1 MMCNG
6 SFQCLS
12 RTLLA
17 LLTMAIFGGC
27 ASVDFDKSLSTTN
40 QMAAGFTQGKLSL
53 AQTEEQRTEM
63 NRLAEEILQ
72 KQVSQSDAILLALA
86 NSPGLQAM
94 LAQNWSDAARAAQ
107 TGRISNPVFTFEH
120 LLSTGERELSGM
132 IAFGLLDLLTL
143 PQRHRMAQGMIDQT
157 QLQLT
162 GDVVDHITQVRQA
175 WVKAV
180 AARQSLFYAK
190 QVHDAAEA
198 GAELG
203 RLLQSAGNFN
213 VIQRARQQAFYAD
226 ATAKWATAQ
235 HEAISARE
243 ELIRLFGLTDDQAN
257 RLLLPDRLP
266 DLPKEP
272 LSPEQAGSSTSRS
285 RLDIRLAQAEY
296 EAAAKAQGMTILTSF
311 TDIELGLRYDST
323 KDRANGHK
331 TIGRGYEVSVRLP
344 IFDWGDNQRDTM
356 NARTLAAAYR
366 LEATTRAAGSNLRQ
380 SYSAYRTTYDIAR
393 HYRDEVV
400 PLRKTISEENLLLYN
415 GMLIGVLELLADTR
429 DQINIVIAAIDA
441 ERQFW
446 LADAALQASM
456 IGRPVQA
463 SIAFTP
469 AGGKEGGDAPH

>member
-1 MMCNG
+1 MCNG
-6 SFQCLS
+6 SFPYFC
-12 RTLLA
+12 RIFLA
-17 LLTMAIFGGC
+17 LIAAGIIGGC
-27 ASVDFDKSLSTTN
+27 ASVNFDKSLSTTN

-72 KQVSQSDAILLALA
+72 KPVSQGDAVLLALA

-107 TGRISNPVFTFEH
+107 TGRISNPVFTFER
-120 LLSTGERELSGM
+120 LLSAGELELSGM

-143 PQRHRMAQGMIDQT
+143 PQRSGMAQHMIDQA

-162 GDVVDHITQVRQA
+162 SDVVDHITQVRLA

-180 AARQSLFYAK
+180 AARQNLFYAK
-190 QVHDAAEA
+190 QVHDAAQA
-198 GAELG
+198 SAELG

-213 VIQRARQQAFYAD
+213 KIQRARQQAFYAD
-226 ATAKWATAQ
+226 ATAQWATAQ
-235 HEAISARE
+235 HEATSARE
-243 ELIRLFGLTDDQAN
+243 ELIRLFGLTDGQSS

-272 LSPEQAGSSTSRS
+272 LSPEQAGSTTSKT
-285 RLDIRLAQAEY
+285 RLDIRLARAEY
-296 EAAAKAQGMTILTSF
+296 EAAAKAQGLTMLTSF
-311 TDIELGLRYDST
+311 TDIELGVRYDSV
-323 KDRANGHK
+323 KDRTDGHK
-331 TIGRGYEVSVRLP
+331 TIKRGYEVSVSLP
-344 IFDWGDNQRDTM
+344 IFDWGDNQRDAM

-380 SYSAYRTTYDIAR
+380 NYSAYRTTYDIAR

-400 PLRKTISEENLLLYN
+400 PLRKTISEENLLRYN
-415 GMLIGVLELLADTR
+415 GMLIGVFELLADTR
-429 DQINIVIAAIDA
+429 DQINSVIAAIDA

-456 IGRPVQA
+456 IGKPMQT
-463 SIAFTP
+463 SIAFT
-469 AGGKEGGDAPH
+469 AGSGKESRDAPH